1 MTHSRVVGAG
11 CVALLLAVGASAG
24 CEKVHNILQEAHQ
37 PVYGEPSPATYT
49 AATYEIAMSDR
60 TERVAGAAVTPSF
73 FTEAKAQ
80 PMLGRAFADFEHSP
94 PTVVMLSHAF
104 WTTRFG
110 ADPSIIGRT
119 LRVGGRDV
127 TVVGIMPKGFEAPK
141 DAVLW
146 VPR

>member
-1 MTHSRVVGAG
+1 MTRSRLVGAG
-11 CVALLLAVGASAG
+11 CVALLFAVGASAG
-24 CEKVHNILQEAHQ
+24 CEAAHNFFEDAHR

-49 AATYEIAMSDR
+49 AGTYEIAMGDR
-60 TERVAGAAVTPSF
+60 TERVAGAAVTPGF
-73 FTEAKAQ
+73 FTEAKAP
-80 PMLGRAFADFEHSP
+80 PMLGRAFAEFEHSP

-127 TVVGIMPKGFEAPK
+127 TVVGITPKGFATPK